1 MYKTIPPPSFLLYQ
15 PLFQRQ
21 RKKGKAA
28 KTNEM
33 TIYQLRISKSKDDLR
48 GIRYPLS
55 ALEGTE
61 VVGPTW
67 SVFVL
72 VLEPVELADDP
83 VAEVGSGGAAIKIS
97 F

>member
-1 MYKTIPPPSFLLYQ
+1 MSESTIHQLL
-15 PLFQRQ
+15 L
-21 RKKGKAA
+21 
-28 KTNEM
+28 
-33 TIYQLRISKSKDDLR
+33 SKWKDDLR

-55 ALEGTE
+55 ALDGTE
-61 VVGPTW
+61 VVGPAW

-72 VLEPVELADDP
+72 VLWLVELADDP